1 MMEDPDNS
9 DVVLGYDFLAPEGH
23 GEIIGGSQREHDIN
37 KIIERLKAKGEKI
50 EDYEFYLDTRRY
62 GSVPHGGFGLGVERV
77 IKWICGLENIKDVWI
92 IKGKQPTYR
101 DIDGPTSKYSA
112 STYQERFGSWNRALE
127 AFSDYINSA
136 FEDTNSDKQNR
147 IEDNHSDF
155 NQKARRKT
163 RRDISERMR
172 FSVLLRDGFRCQS
185 CGRSPLKSPG
195 VELQV
200 DHIIPWSKGGETV
213 QSNLQTKCKKCNL
226 GKGNALKNSCLT
238 KRSIVFVNSPLS
250 LNFGRLCQPSS
261 KGKPHVQTI

>member
-1 MMEDPDNS
+1 MKFTIKTLGKHLS
-9 DVVLGYDFLAPEGH
+9 DEELLSDLKDVF
-23 GEIIGGSQREHDIN
+23 N
-37 KIIERLKAKGEKI
+37 KLTEKGEKI
-50 EDYEFYLDTRRY
+50 SKRSYNEIGKYSAFTYASRFGSWNTALAKANIPVTREINITNEN
-62 GSVPHGGFGLGVERV
+62 L
-77 IKWICGLENIKDVWI
+77 LENIKDVWI

-226 GKGNALKNSCLT
+226 GKGNAFEK
-238 KRSIVFVNSPLS
+238 
-250 LNFGRLCQPSS
+250 
-261 KGKPHVQTI
+261 